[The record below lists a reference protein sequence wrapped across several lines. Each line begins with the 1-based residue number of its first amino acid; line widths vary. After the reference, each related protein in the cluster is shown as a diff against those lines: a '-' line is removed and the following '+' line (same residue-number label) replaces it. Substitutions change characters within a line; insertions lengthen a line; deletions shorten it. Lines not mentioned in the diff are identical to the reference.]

1 MTPVPAIDKSAL
13 RASARAARAAMSA
26 DERAEASARLAARL
40 GRIPE
45 VRRARTVLLYA
56 ATGHEADPSGLLP
69 VLRAREV
76 RTLYPRVRGDHL
88 ELVEASDL
96 RMLQL
101 GYRGIAEPVGVAI
114 DPAVVDLA
122 VVPGVAFDLLG
133 DRLGQGGGH
142 YDRLLAALPRETT
155 RIGACFA
162 CQVVPRVPR
171 EDHDVRMDFVVTD
184 RTTHRVVGR
193 E

>member
-1 MTPVPAIDKSAL
+1 MPAIDKSAL
-13 RASARAARAAMSA
+13 RASARAARAAMSPE
-26 DERAEASARLAARL
+26 ERAHASARLVTRL
-40 GRIPE
+40 GRLPE
-45 VRRARTVLLYA
+45 LRRARTVLLYA
-56 ATGHEADPSGLLP
+56 ATGHEADPAGLLP
-69 VLRAREV
+69 TLRARDV
-76 RTLYPRVRGDHL
+76 RTLFPRVRGDHL
-88 ELVEASDL
+88 ELVDASDL

-122 VVPGVAFDLLG
+122 VIPGVAFDLLG

-142 YDRLLAALPRETT
+142 YDRLLEALPPATT
-155 RIGACFA
+155 RVGVCFA

-171 EDHDVRMDFVVTD
+171 EDHDARMDFIVTD
-184 RTTHRVVGR
+184 RTTHRVVRR